1 MLKPESSKHNVN
13 SYFMKKIK
21 IMLPML
27 AFLFAIASAF
37 ATQNARESAGTVY
50 FWNNDGTCEECAQGL
65 SMADEAVCDPQND
78 GEICQCQNPVQ
89 NAGINPTALD
99 CEPVKYPK
107 E

>member
-1 MLKPESSKHNVN
+1 
-13 SYFMKKIK
+13 
-21 IMLPML
+21 ML

-37 ATQNARESAGTVY
+37 ATQNARESAGTTY
-50 FWNNDGTCEECAQGL
+50 FWDNSGTCVACASGL
-65 SMADEAVCDPQND
+65 SMADEAVCDPKND

-99 CEPVKYPK
+99 CEPVRYPK